1 MAIEGNEI
9 VRRYLDSLADGF
21 SCHQEEGAKE
31 LLVGTPYLYPNDDCI
46 CLYMEE
52 LADDQVKVSD
62 GGEAASL
69 NLWKAGFD
77 IFHSPWAISRA
88 REIARDNMAEFEL
101 GDLSR
106 TGPAE
111 ELGEIMLSVI
121 QAALGVAHLQYV
133 NPRLATNFPRLE
145 RLDTD
150 TFPDKL
156 DSFISEI
163 TSDYAP
169 SAKLTGAS
177 GQVYYVHYQIN
188 NVAGHPAYLHTLNI
202 RRPDRAKPAVDRIY
216 RLWSDCSHVLS
227 NRKKITLLNDDH
239 FRWKD
244 SHVNLLR
251 SVSTVVNWSERDKLT
266 ELVGSQPTL

>member
-9 VRRYLDSLADGF
+9 VRRYLDTLADGF
-21 SCHQEEGAKE
+21 SCHQAEGARK
-31 LLVGTPYLYPNDDCI
+31 LLVITPYLYPNDDCI

-62 GGEAASL
+62 GGETASL

-77 IFHSPWAISRA
+77 IFHTPWAISRA
-88 REIARDNMAEFEL
+88 REIARDNLAEFEM

-106 TGPAE
+106 VGLAE

-133 NPRLATNFPRLE
+133 NPRHAASFPRPE
-145 RLDTD
+145 RLETD
-150 TFPDKL
+150 TFPVRL

-177 GQVYYVHYQIN
+177 GQVYNVHYQIN
-188 NVAGHPAYLHTLNI
+188 SAAGNPSYLHTLNI

-216 RLWSDCSHVLS
+216 RLWSDCSRGLAD
-227 NRKKITLLNDDH
+227 RKKITLLNDEN

-244 SHVNLLR
+244 SHVNLLN
-251 SVSTVVNWSERDKLT
+251 SVSTVINWSERDKLP
-266 ELVGSQPTL
+266 ELVGSLN